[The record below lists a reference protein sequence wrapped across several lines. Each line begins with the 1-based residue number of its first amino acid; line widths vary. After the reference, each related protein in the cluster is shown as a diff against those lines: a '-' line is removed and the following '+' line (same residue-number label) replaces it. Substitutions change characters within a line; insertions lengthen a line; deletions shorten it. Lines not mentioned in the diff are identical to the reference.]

1 MSDDDDSDKQ
11 HEPSQK
17 KLDDARKRGEI
28 PRSTDVATASAY
40 LGFVVTA
47 MAVGG
52 TALQST
58 GNVMYGVLENVDLL
72 SDAWFDG
79 SGSAWGGGLMAEILI
94 SLIPWFLIPAAFVV
108 ATLFATQSL
117 VFATDRIEPKMSKIS
132 LISNAKNKFG
142 RAGIFEFAKS
152 FFKLSIYSI
161 VVGIYLWSKLP
172 EMVSTMSL
180 SPGMITVE
188 LLKLGLGFFA
198 IVLAISIVI
207 GGVDYLF
214 QVNEHLRK
222 NRMSH
227 KEMRDEAK
235 DQDGD
240 PHMKQK
246 RRQKAY
252 EIAMNQMMKEV
263 PKADVI
269 IVNPTHYAV
278 ALKWDRMRGG
288 APVCVA
294 KGVDEIAATIRE
306 IAAEHDIPIHRDPP
320 TARAI
325 YAGVDLGQEI
335 WPEHYPAVAASIRF
349 AEEMRKKMRAKR
361 SVGL

>member
-1 MSDDDDSDKQ
+1 MSGDDDSDKS

-28 PRSTDVATASAY
+28 PRSTDVTTAAAY
-40 LGFVVTA
+40 FGFVLTA
-47 MAVGG
+47 AAFGAA
-52 TALQST
+52 ALKST
-58 GNVMYGVLENVDLL
+58 GGVLYGLLENADRLSVD
-72 SDAWFDG
+72 WFDG
-79 SGSAWGGGLMAEILI
+79 SGSPMSGGLMAQVLM
-94 SLIPWFLIPAAFVV
+94 SLVPWFMIPALFVV
-108 ATLFATQSL
+108 ATLFATRSF
-117 VFATDRIEPKMSKIS
+117 VFATDRVQPKLSKIS
-132 LISNAKNKFG
+132 MVSNAKNKFG
-142 RAGIFEFAKS
+142 RSGLFEFAKS

-161 VVGIYLWSKLP
+161 VVGFYLWTKIP
-172 EMVSTMSL
+172 EMVATMTL

-188 LLKLGLGFFA
+188 LLQLGLGFFA

-214 QVNEHLRK
+214 QFNEHLRK

-227 KEMRDEAK
+227 KELRDEAK

-246 RRQKAY
+246 RRQKGY
-252 EIAMNQMMKEV
+252 DIAMNQMLGDV
-263 PKADVI
+263 PEADVI

-278 ALKWDRMRGG
+278 ALKWDRLRGG

-294 KGVDEIAATIRE
+294 KGVDDIAATIRE
-306 IAAEHDIPIHRDPP
+306 IATENDIPIHRDPP

-325 YAGVDLGQEI
+325 YATVDIGQEI

-349 AEEMRKKMRAKR
+349 AEEMRTKMRAKR
-361 SVGL
+361 KAGF